1 MIHMRVNYYQR
12 RQKMLSILGTLLI
25 RISRK
30 IYLLI
35 NGAEGPDSF
44 LVADQCAN
52 QLFFVSNIFK
62 SFLSSV
68 F

>member
-1 MIHMRVNYYQR
+1 MIHMRVSYYQR

-62 SFLSSV
+62 SLLS
-68 F
+68 